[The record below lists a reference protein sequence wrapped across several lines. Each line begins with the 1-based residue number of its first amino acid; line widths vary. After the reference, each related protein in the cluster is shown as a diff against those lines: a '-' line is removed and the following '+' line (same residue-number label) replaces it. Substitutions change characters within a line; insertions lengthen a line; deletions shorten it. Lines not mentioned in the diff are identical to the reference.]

1 MNQPIDDGLDWLR
14 DIRAKLAQRC
24 DYNPY
29 KLGEYYASLQAPY
42 QGRFLSPAENVTPSQ
57 HDEVGKTAK
66 PSSYLTHQHFPAS

>member
-1 MNQPIDDGLDWLR
+1 MNQIDDGLDWLR

-42 QGRFLSPAENVTPSQ
+42 QGRFLSPEENVTPNQ
-57 HDEVGKTAK
+57 REEVDRTDQSSSGLVHQPL
-66 PSSYLTHQHFPAS
+66 PSS